1 MPPRLRNPCARIL
14 HREDGGAVLRVVN
27 ELEALRD
34 WIGREE
40 TQHDIITA
48 APVTALAATL
58 DHDPHPV
65 PDGSAL
71 LVFVTVQHELHTVRG
86 LAISEAHDIVY
97 RDAPTPG
104 APT

>member
-1 MPPRLRNPCARIL
+1 M
-14 HREDGGAVLRVVN
+14 N

-71 LVFVTVQHELHTVRG
+71 PPLWHWLYF
-86 LAISEAHDIVY
+86 
-97 RDAPTPG
+97 TPRPRAG
-104 APT
+104 AVGPDGHAWAMQSRARRAWRRWTSSTGAAARWCS